1 MPLNSLPPTT
11 TPENLA
17 TKVTLQKCPKSAFEG
32 AENAIS
38 PNILWIILDPCRAT
52 CELCFAL
59 AGECSPWSVL
69 GGCWILGRSHSW
81 QCFKPQGITDDNYM
95 NTFSLKAMVD
105 LGVPGFKCF
114 LIHSGVDEFPAV
126 TREQVNSK
134 NLI

>member
-17 TKVTLQKCPKSAFEG
+17 TKVTMRVVLRVLSR
-32 AENAIS
+32 AENAIC
-38 PNILWIILDPCRAT
+38 PNILWIILDQCRAI

-69 GGCWILGRSHSW
+69 GGCWILGRGHPW
-81 QCFKPQGITDDNYM
+81 QCCKPQGITDDNYM

-126 TREQVNSK
+126 TREQVNFK
-134 NLI
+134 NFL